1 MNLYLPIE
9 ILNREFQSKLLIAME
24 SASKGM
30 SVYMGNLISYLRRD
44 FFVPGIILNKSITP
58 SPARIEELTY
68 FRNKKFIITSLD
80 EEVGLFQ
87 LDSLDY
93 VKLRYSEETIKLTN
107 KIFTWGKYDHKNLSQ
122 RFRKYKKKFILSGNP
137 RLDFWT
143 KKLDFYFTNRN
154 FNFKNFILFSNNFGF
169 LFSKEKFKKALNF
182 IKKANYPQRGY
193 DEKKVLRERK
203 ISIKLFKE
211 FTKLIKALVKKTD
224 LKIIV
229 RPHPTE
235 NLNNYKFLNKFK
247 NVAVIK
253 EGNISEWI
261 YNSKIVIHS
270 GCTGGLEASIRGKP
284 TISYIPF
291 KAVHGHTYA
300 NKYSLK
306 INSLRKCLKMIE
318 KIEKNKIKIQKI
330 NLKDIRYRAHNFLS
344 KKTSY
349 SIIAE
354 EFVNLIKSKRI
365 YFKNN
370 DIFLNLKFK
379 LRDLRSKILK
389 KKYGNE
395 KFSTFNKKY
404 TLEIFEIFKKLN
416 PKYNNL
422 KIYFIKKNIILI
434 KKSI

>member
-30 SVYMGNLISYLRRD
+30 SVYMGNLISYLKRD

-93 VKLRYSEETIKLTN
+93 AKLRYSEETIKLTN

-143 KKLDFYFTNRN
+143 KKLDNYFKY
-154 FNFKNFILFSNNFGF
+154 KNLNYKNYILFSNNFSF
-169 LFSKEKFKKALNF
+169 LIPKKKFNKYLSFLKA
-182 IKKANYPQRGY
+182 ADYVQRGY
-193 DEKKVLRERK
+193 NANKALRERK
-203 ISIKLFKE
+203 ASIKLFKE
-211 FTKLIKALVKKTD
+211 FMKLIKSLVKKTN
-224 LKIIV
+224 LKIII

-235 NLNNYKFLNKFK
+235 SLENYKNLKKYK
-247 NVAVIK
+247 NVKVIK

-261 YNSKIVIHS
+261 YHSKLVIHS
-270 GCTGGLEASIRGKP
+270 GCTGGLEASVRGKP
-284 TISYIPF
+284 TISYMPYKI
-291 KAVHGHTYA
+291 AHGHKYA
-300 NKYSLK
+300 NNFSLK
-306 INSLRKCLKMIE
+306 AYTLKNCLKMIKE
-318 KIEKNKIKIQKI
+318 IENNKTKIKKL
-330 NLKDIRYRAHNFLS
+330 NLKDIKYRAHNFLS

-354 EFVNLIKSKRI
+354 EFLKLIKSKKI
-365 YFKNN
+365 NFKNN
-370 DIFLNLKFK
+370 DIFLNIMFK

-389 KKYGNE
+389 KKNME
-395 KFSTFNKKY
+395 MKNSLLLIRNIPLKHLKY
-404 TLEIFEIFKKLN
+404 
-416 PKYNNL
+416 L
-422 KIYFIKKNIILI
+422 KN
-434 KKSI
+434 

>member
-30 SVYMGNLISYLRRD
+30 NVYMGNLISYLKRD

-58 SPARIEELTY
+58 SPTRIEELTY

-93 VKLRYSEETIKLTN
+93 VKLRYSEETIKLTD
-107 KIFTWGKYDHKNLSQ
+107 KIFTWGKYDQKNLSQ

-143 KKLDFYFTNRN
+143 NKLDFYFKNKN
-154 FNFKNFILFSNNFGF
+154 FKLKNFILFSNNFGF
-169 LFSKEKFKKALNF
+169 LFSKEKFKKVLYF
-182 IKKANYPQRGY
+182 IKKANYPERGY
-193 DEKKVLRERK
+193 DEKKILRERK
-203 ISIKLFKE
+203 TSIKLFKE

-247 NVAVIK
+247 NVAIIK

-284 TISYIPF
+284 TISYIPLN
-291 KAVHGHTYA
+291 AVHGHTYA

-344 KKTSY
+344 KKNSY

-370 DIFLNLKFK
+370 DMFLNLRFK

-389 KKYGNE
+389 KKYGNK
-395 KFSTFNKKY
+395 KFSTFNEKY
-404 TLEIFEIFKKLN
+404 TLEMFEIFKKLN

-422 KIYFIKKNIILI
+422 KIYFIKKKYYFN
-434 KKSI
+434 